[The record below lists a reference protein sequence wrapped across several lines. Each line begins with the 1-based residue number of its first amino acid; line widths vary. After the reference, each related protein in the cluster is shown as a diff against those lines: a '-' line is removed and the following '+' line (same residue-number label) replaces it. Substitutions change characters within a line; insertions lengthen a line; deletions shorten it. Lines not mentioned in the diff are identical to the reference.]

1 MKKTQRQIKKTKKY
15 SWYYLLVMILIFIT
29 GAITS
34 YLYLKPKF
42 TFKSPFIESIE
53 AQRHRAKSRESETL
67 TKDEKNSLRLY
78 KSPPTEER
86 KGILRSEQPENNNE
100 LKKELLLVTAED
112 VIKKY
117 MQSYGVKLLDLYM
130 GKNGTIYADFSDEL
144 RKKFY
149 GDASDEYQIIAG
161 LYKSIRAN
169 IPDFNSLKIL
179 IDGKEVE
186 SFGGHID
193 ISRPI
198 GEAIE
203 KSEGEK
209 IEDTI

>member
-1 MKKTQRQIKKTKKY
+1 MKAKRRIKKTKRAF
-15 SWYYLLVMILIFIT
+15 WYYLIIIILIFMT

-42 TFKSPFIESIE
+42 TFKSQFIENIE
-53 AQRHRAKSRESETL
+53 AQRLRAKSPEE
-67 TKDEKNSLRLY
+67 KDSPRLY
-78 KSPPTEER
+78 KSPTSEEPHP
-86 KGILRSEQPENNNE
+86 EQSRANNE
-100 LKKELLLVTAED
+100 IEKEVLLVTAED

-117 MQSYGVKLLDLYM
+117 IQSYGVRLLDLYID
-130 GKNGTIYADFSDEL
+130 KNGTVYVDFSDEL
-144 RKKFY
+144 RKKFN

-161 LYKSIRAN
+161 LYRSIKAN

-179 IDGKEVE
+179 IKGKEVE

-198 GEAIE
+198 GEPIE
-203 KSEGEK
+203 QPAGEK
-209 IEDTI
+209 IEGTI